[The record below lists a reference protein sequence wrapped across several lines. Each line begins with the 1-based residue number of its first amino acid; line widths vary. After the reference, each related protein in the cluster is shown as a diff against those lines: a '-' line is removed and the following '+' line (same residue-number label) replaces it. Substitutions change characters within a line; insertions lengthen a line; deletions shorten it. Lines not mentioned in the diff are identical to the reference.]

1 MRVTYWGTRGSLA
14 RPGPSTLRYGGNTSC
29 VEVRADDGTV
39 VILDSG
45 TGIYSLGMGLLQ
57 SGVHP
62 LRGHLLI
69 GHTHW
74 DHIQGFP
81 FFGPLFVP
89 GNEWDIYA
97 PGGLGRS
104 LENTLSGQMEYNY
117 FPVTLQQLG
126 STIRYHDV
134 VEGTLRIGS
143 FKVKSRYLNH
153 PALTLGFRLEV
164 RGASVVYAV
173 DHEPHVGPKSDDS
186 GSNIEATESELP
198 HLEDQCH
205 IEFMSGADLVI
216 HDAQYTLAE
225 YGAKVGWG
233 HSPAETA
240 VDFAIAAKVGKLALF
255 HHDPQRDD
263 DAMDRLVEVCR
274 ERARAAGSSLE
285 VAGAAE
291 GVTVELP
298 EQEGYVE
305 PPEPENGVEQ
315 SGHHK
320 ASDGRRDRNPTV
332 LIVDDD
338 PDVLQLLHN
347 TLEPE
352 GFRLTLAL
360 NGEAAL
366 ELARAERP
374 RLILLDAEMDGMDG
388 LEVCRTIRAEKDAG
402 LADVPVVLLTS
413 QGGAEFIDAGFK
425 AGVTDYVVKPLM
437 PPHIRT
443 RVRTWLIRTH
453 RDWESEPATRRA

>member
-1 MRVTYWGTRGSLA
+1 MMRW
-14 RPGPSTLRYGGNTSC
+14 
-29 VEVRADDGTV
+29 
-39 VILDSG
+39 
-45 TGIYSLGMGLLQ
+45 TG
-57 SGVHP
+57 
-62 LRGHLLI
+62 
-69 GHTHW
+69 
-74 DHIQGFP
+74 
-81 FFGPLFVP
+81 
-89 GNEWDIYA
+89 
-97 PGGLGRS
+97 
-104 LENTLSGQMEYNY
+104 
-117 FPVTLQQLG
+117 
-126 STIRYHDV
+126 
-134 VEGTLRIGS
+134 
-143 FKVKSRYLNH
+143 
-153 PALTLGFRLEV
+153 
-164 RGASVVYAV
+164 
-173 DHEPHVGPKSDDS
+173 
-186 GSNIEATESELP
+186 
-198 HLEDQCH
+198 
-205 IEFMSGADLVI
+205 
-216 HDAQYTLAE
+216 
-225 YGAKVGWG
+225 
-233 HSPAETA
+233 
-240 VDFAIAAKVGKLALF
+240 
-255 HHDPQRDD
+255 
-263 DAMDRLVEVCR
+263 LVEVCR
-274 ERARAAGSSLE
+274 ERAAGSSLE

-413 QGGAEFIDAGFK
+413 QGGAEFIDAGFR

-453 RDWESEPATRRA
+453 RDRESEPATRRA